1 MEGNCPKC
9 RVRLELPASGV
20 YQCERCKSRFEVALG
35 SPHPPAPPAPA
46 LGAAW
51 PAWGGPAGAPGGPP
65 PAMPLEG
72 GRLCTTHVEGR
83 AYCPK
88 CFDLLYS
95 RGALGFAQRQFTAPG
110 ITLAL
115 GLAALFLLCLC
126 FPLSIPVG
134 VGGLVTGAR
143 ALREHRARPELP
155 NRGLTVGGMAL
166 SGISIVGSVIIIG
179 VIVWFSMNR

>member
-1 MEGNCPKC
+1 
-9 RVRLELPASGV
+9 
-20 YQCERCKSRFEVALG
+20 
-35 SPHPPAPPAPA
+35 
-46 LGAAW
+46 
-51 PAWGGPAGAPGGPP
+51 
-65 PAMPLEG
+65 MPLEG
-72 GRLCTTHVEGR
+72 AGPGPAAWEQPTTSLGQAATCAGHPENPAATVCERCGDFMCRLCTTHVEGR

-143 ALREHRARPELP
+143 ALREYRARPELP

-166 SGISIVGSVIIIG
+166 SGVSIVGSVIIIG